1 MRQIRPIAA
10 FRRRAMVEC
19 SRQFI
24 INVLVEC
31 TAERDIDQLDA
42 ATDRKHR
49 FVIGDS
55 PPRQGEFNLV
65 TQFFH
70 RTKEPMWRMS
80 VVFWGDVAAAAEQ
93 QTVAESIM
101 RVEHCLIIGQ
111 VDQERNAAA
120 GFNRLQVR
128 SSDAA
133 DRRGTLPL
141 EQGADNADGWA
152 FLLNHGCSL
161 SSIVRAAAR
170 VELHVTSP
178 PAPGGRSRFAQ
189 HAAHPSPAM
198 RVYRVFLIRD
208 VPATGEGKC
217 SHFSLERGHLALV
230 DATKAGGP
238 RSQMRVLPQV

>member
-1 MRQIRPIAA
+1 
-10 FRRRAMVEC
+10 
-19 SRQFI
+19 
-24 INVLVEC
+24 
-31 TAERDIDQLDA
+31 
-42 ATDRKHR
+42 
-49 FVIGDS
+49 
-55 PPRQGEFNLV
+55 
-65 TQFFH
+65 
-70 RTKEPMWRMS
+70 MS
-80 VVFWGDVAAAAEQ
+80 VVFWVDVAATAEQ

-178 PAPGGRSRFAQ
+178 PAPGGRNRCA
-189 HAAHPSPAM
+189 PPATQSIPGKE
-198 RVYRVFLIRD
+198 VYRVFLIRD

-217 SHFSLERGHLALV
+217 SHFSWERGHLALV
-230 DATKAGGP
+230 DAMSAG
-238 RSQMRVLPQV
+238 RSRSRACVLPQV